1 MVAFSASLS
10 ANGCLTKLEAPKIGW
25 LVGGFNPFEK
35 YESQLVWL
43 FPIYGR
49 IKFMFQTTKQM
60 SWLNMITLIWN
71 GGPQS
76 VVPRPWHKMSG
87 NWTFLW
93 IFSGFQLGHPPKLHR
108 PQFESLWQE
117 KMYQPVR
124 DILWYSRHLVCLFLY
139 ILLSP
144 AIPSNHPKPTAN
156 LSIVAFCVWQLNHP
170 SNGSIPAHHHLP
182 PPLPKSS
189 PEIRPT

>member
-1 MVAFSASLS
+1 MVAFSTSLS
-10 ANGCLTKLEAPKIGW
+10 ANGCLTKLEAPNIGW

-35 YESQLVWL
+35 YESQLGWL
-43 FPIYGR
+43 FPIYGK

-71 GGPQS
+71 RGPQS

-108 PQFESLWQE
+108 PQFEWLWQE
-117 KMYQPVR
+117 KMHQPVR
-124 DILWYSRHLVCLFLY
+124 DILWYSRHLVCLFCISYLVQLY
-139 ILLSP
+139 PQTIQNQQPIYPLL
-144 AIPSNHPKPTAN
+144 
-156 LSIVAFCVWQLNHP
+156 L
-170 SNGSIPAHHHLP
+170 
-182 PPLPKSS
+182 
-189 PEIRPT
+189 